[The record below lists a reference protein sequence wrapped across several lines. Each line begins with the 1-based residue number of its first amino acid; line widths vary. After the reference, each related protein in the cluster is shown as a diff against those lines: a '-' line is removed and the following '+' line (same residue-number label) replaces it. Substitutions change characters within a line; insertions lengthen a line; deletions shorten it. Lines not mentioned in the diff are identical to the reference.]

1 MVFNNFED
9 AGLPK
14 VNPNENLETISCN
27 LFRSLFPIEKF
38 EIRAE
43 TDRDKG
49 IDFHI
54 ELKKE
59 LVSGGW
65 GYTNFRFAIQLK
77 ATNTIQGS
85 ANGSFGM
92 QIFSSNI
99 MYLLNNGMPA
109 YYVFYHHPT
118 QSFYYENVQNL
129 VVQLLNK
136 NLELHKKEK
145 HKIYFTKALE
155 KQAVQSI
162 YDETYSKG
170 VLLARLNPYLK
181 FPNAQESSQRLLI
194 DADNVVYSVSENIE
208 FIDQFGADLINRNYF
223 NTVIEIEKRSWP
235 RDNATPRFYLFC
247 GIAYFQRGNLYKA
260 LELLNSARKH
270 SKEFDRQGKA
280 IIAHTILSARYLLD
294 MITKEEYDLE
304 IKKINS
310 LEESGSFFQIEKAF
324 EELSS
329 NRIKPAVSIRE
340 FYGSMT
346 KIIENEKSGVIRV
359 VAYNKIVDAESV
371 VLFHDLAMNFTYFI
385 GRVKEPLQSRA
396 YLEWLELE
404 KKFLE
409 RLDGIAAYADK
420 CGHHIG
426 VGNLTLTS
434 IKWNYEKAL
443 HVHYLTCWKG
453 RTFDLLEP
461 INEKMLQMLEKQC
474 GSLDQLAQ
482 LYEAMEFKE
491 NMISCMV
498 LKFQIQ
504 HFSRYYE
511 VASQT
516 KEKILEVINSFEFEG
531 LKKEYASIFKNGTAH
546 EKFVEKYTLHMN
558 RIQDFTSENGID
570 CYRMLSDDQMNSK
583 TEWSIKNFL
592 ELDFS
597 ILPDK
602 DIQENQKIKKS

>member
-1 MVFNNFED
+1 
-9 AGLPK
+9 
-14 VNPNENLETISCN
+14 
-27 LFRSLFPIEKF
+27 
-38 EIRAE
+38 
-43 TDRDKG
+43 
-49 IDFHI
+49 
-54 ELKKE
+54 LK
-59 LVSGGW
+59 
-65 GYTNFRFAIQLK
+65 
-77 ATNTIQGS
+77 
-85 ANGSFGM
+85 
-92 QIFSSNI
+92 
-99 MYLLNNGMPA
+99 
-109 YYVFYHHPT
+109 
-118 QSFYYENVQNL
+118 
-129 VVQLLNK
+129 
-136 NLELHKKEK
+136 
-145 HKIYFTKALE
+145 
-155 KQAVQSI
+155 
-162 YDETYSKG
+162 
-170 VLLARLNPYLK
+170 
-181 FPNAQESSQRLLI
+181 
-194 DADNVVYSVSENIE
+194 
-208 FIDQFGADLINRNYF
+208 
-223 NTVIEIEKRSWP
+223 
-235 RDNATPRFYLFC
+235 
-247 GIAYFQRGNLYKA
+247 
-260 LELLNSARKH
+260 
-270 SKEFDRQGKA
+270 
-280 IIAHTILSARYLLD
+280 
-294 MITKEEYDLE
+294 
-304 IKKINS
+304 
-310 LEESGSFFQIEKAF
+310 
-324 EELSS
+324 
-329 NRIKPAVSIRE
+329 
-340 FYGSMT
+340 
-346 KIIENEKSGVIRV
+346 
-359 VAYNKIVDAESV
+359 
-371 VLFHDLAMNFTYFI
+371 
-385 GRVKEPLQSRA
+385 
-396 YLEWLELE
+396 

-570 CYRMLSDDQMNSK
+570 CYRMLSDDQMHSK
-583 TEWSIKNFL
+583 SEWSIKNFL